1 MTRLYSKADSQ
12 RAGTAPPNPALAP
25 STASAA
31 DARHPAR
38 IRSSGT
44 ATPGLAQGLASAFAT
59 GARRP
64 APAPAA
70 GSSTP
75 GLHQGTRTGPAWY
88 PRWFPL
94 ARLAWVAA
102 AGAGWYVRPDLGP
115 WLAAAA
121 ALPWLL
127 HALRSGQLWH
137 PTPFDAPLLL
147 FLVTAAAS
155 LAAAYDPR
163 GAHPVFPA
171 PMGWGKFWGL
181 ALALLIFN
189 ATAALE
195 SDVQRRTLVRI
206 LACFG
211 AAVAVYFMLTNDW
224 NALPGSDTAVPPAF
238 IPQLGRRIQAPFPTL
253 PGHRLNRNV
262 AGSLTALTLPMALA
276 LLAPAVGRRRA
287 RLSWTILGLAL
298 SAIIGLGVLLSH
310 SRGAWLAA
318 SAVLALSAAWTLAG
332 ALLRPR
338 WRVIGFLA
346 LVLIPTLA
354 GVLAVATLPVLRARL
369 LQSGAGLSNRP
380 AIFYQGLLLVRDY
393 PFTGFGLGQF
403 PVVHST
409 YAELIHV
416 PVLVFAHATP
426 LDVALEQG
434 LPAAL
439 ALLGV
444 WAGAAWIGWR
454 ALGSGRPRAGL
465 AAGLLSLAVLAI
477 HGTVDSTIYG
487 SRALLLLWL
496 PVGLIVAAARQ
507 PRSRR
512 SPGTEPHVRQPG
524 SNAPPDPLGPLSATG
539 PGISA
544 PMPKRPPTPG
554 PGPSSREPRESPA
567 PAPGPR
573 PGSPCPLGPPASPP
587 APAAGDPAVA
597 PQQARTPVPGPSAID
612 FRGSSAAAPP
622 PATRRRW
629 WARAAAA
636 VAATLALVLG
646 ALFWRPLAA
655 AWHAN
660 LGAVHQTRVELR
672 AYDWHHFDNPTL
684 AEVRAA
690 EDLSAAIDH
699 FQRALAFDP
708 GQPTARTRLSQ
719 IAHAR
724 RAYDDALAH
733 AQAAWDAGHR
743 DRITRLVLGDALV
756 AHGRV
761 DDAVAVI
768 QGLDRAAMRLSGQAF
783 YHYQR
788 HGDHERAAW
797 AREAAEQVGR

>member
-1 MTRLYSKADSQ
+1 MTR
-12 RAGTAPPNPALAP
+12 AGQ
-25 STASAA
+25 
-31 DARHPAR
+31 AR
-38 IRSSGT
+38 
-44 ATPGLAQGLASAFAT
+44 
-59 GARRP
+59 
-64 APAPAA
+64 
-70 GSSTP
+70 
-75 GLHQGTRTGPAWY
+75 Y

-115 WLAAAA
+115 WLVAAA
-121 ALPWLL
+121 ALPWLV
-127 HALRSGQLWH
+127 HALRTGQLWH
-137 PTPFDAPLLL
+137 RTPFDGPLLL

-155 LAAAYDPR
+155 LAAAYDPQ

-171 PMGWGKFWGL
+171 PMGWGKLWGL
-181 ALALLIFN
+181 ALALLVFN

-195 SDVQRRTLVRI
+195 TEAQRRTLVRL

-211 AAVAVYFMLTNDW
+211 AAVAVYFMLTNNWD
-224 NALPGSDTAVPPAF
+224 ALPGSDPAVPPAF
-238 IPQLGRRIQAPFPTL
+238 IPRLGRRIQAPFPTL

-276 LLAPAVGRRRA
+276 LLGPTVGRRTA
-287 RLSWTILGLAL
+287 RRSWAMLGLVLTAVI
-298 SAIIGLGVLLSH
+298 AIGVLLSH

-318 SAVLALSAAWTLAG
+318 GAVLAFSAAWTLAG
-332 ALLRPR
+332 ALTPPHRR
-338 WRVIGFLA
+338 RTAFLA
-346 LVLIPTLA
+346 LVLLPTLA
-354 GVLAVATLPVLRARL
+354 GGLAVAALPGLRARVL
-369 LQSGAGLSNRP
+369 DGAAVSNRL
-380 AIFYQGLLLVRDY
+380 ALFSQGLLLVRDY

-444 WAGAAWIGWR
+444 WIGAAWMGLR
-454 ALGSGRPRAGL
+454 ALGAARRPAGL
-465 AAGLLSLAVLAI
+465 AAGLLSLAVLVV
-477 HGTVDSTIYG
+477 HGSVDSTIYG

-496 PVGLIVAAARQ
+496 PIGLIVAAARQ
-507 PRSRR
+507 AESHP
-512 SPGTEPHVRQPG
+512 SPGSAPHARQPG
-524 SNAPPDPLGPLSATG
+524 SSSPPDPLGPPPATG

-544 PMPKRPPTPG
+544 PVPQQPPPGGGRPSAGKPRVSPAAAPEPRSG
-554 PGPSSREPRESPA
+554 SPSPPGPSAHPSA
-567 PAPGPR
+567 T
-573 PGSPCPLGPPASPP
+573 
-587 APAAGDPAVA
+587 AAGDPAAA
-597 PQQARTPVPGPSAID
+597 PPPPSTRAASPSAID
-612 FRGSSAAAPP
+612 HREYSAAGPP
-622 PATRRRW
+622 TTPRRRCW
-629 WARAAAA
+629 RLAAPA
-636 VAATLALVLG
+636 VAAATLALVLG
-646 ALFWRPLAA
+646 ALFWRPLAGA
-655 AWHAN
+655 YHAN

-672 AYDWHHFDNPTL
+672 AYDWNRFGDPTL
-684 AEVRAA
+684 AEVRQQ
-690 EDLSAAIDH
+690 EDLSAAIDQ

-724 RAYDDALAH
+724 RAYDDALTH

-756 AHGRV
+756 AHGRI
-761 DDAVAVI
+761 DEAVAVVH
-768 QGLDRAAMRLSGQAF
+768 GLDRAAMRLSGQAF

-788 HGDHERAAW
+788 HGDHERAGW
-797 AREAAEQVGR
+797 ARQAAERVEEVEG